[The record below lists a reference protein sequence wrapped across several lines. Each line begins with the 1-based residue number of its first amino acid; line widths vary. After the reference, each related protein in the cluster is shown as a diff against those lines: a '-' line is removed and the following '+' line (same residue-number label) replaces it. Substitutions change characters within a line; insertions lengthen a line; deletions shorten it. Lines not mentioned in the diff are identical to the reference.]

1 MQFPQLQHISAL
13 VVIFF
18 CVIQPSSLFSQELS
32 KEHLFL
38 ANIAAKTD
46 STRETSE
53 KTSEKTSQKTS
64 EKTSDFSLIDKR
76 VPKQNSQLAS
86 QVARLSLEKL
96 PSAEAHESTLNQA
109 LKPFYHGV
117 ASGDPLADRV
127 ILWTRI
133 TPERDTTLLVRYEL
147 ALDTSFSRI
156 VKSGEVRTNAE
167 RDYTVKLDV
176 TGLEADKTYYYRFIG
191 LGQRSIIGRTKT
203 LPADTAQNQH
213 VRVVIMSC
221 SSYPHGFFNAY
232 SRIAERNDLD
242 VVLHLGDYIYEYNA
256 SETSYGGESGKKLG
270 RVSMPTNEI
279 VSLADYRS
287 RYSQYR
293 LDPDLMRLH
302 QQHPMVHI
310 WDDHESTN
318 DSYIDGAENHTPAT
332 EGPWAIR
339 KAISKRVVY
348 EWMPTRENA
357 DTLIRRRFSV
367 GRLVDV
373 FMLDTRLEAREAQ
386 ISPITSES
394 EKAKRDSLIN
404 SPTRTLLG
412 KAQYDWL
419 TSGVKN
425 SRATWKLL
433 GNQVMFSPISVRGF
447 DANFISKYSVWLMPF
462 ATQLRETLEDA
473 FYGDVWS
480 NYPRERRR
488 FMQFCSDNAIKNLVI
503 GTGDFHTAFALETRL
518 LADSSGGAIPNMAV
532 EFMSPSITSGN
543 FDENLYG
550 GFRNFFFNQLRNFL
564 PHSAAYFHAVAIA
577 QAATPTSLTALT
589 DLLNEQNSFMKFQ
602 NLTDHGY
609 TLLDFRSD
617 RMQGDYWFVDT
628 ILARSSKERFG
639 AGFVTRS
646 GESALQ
652 RVSAPSSGKG
662 QSAVPAPPIPR
673 GNTFAI
679 SLLPKALQTTSDLTM
694 LSAYPN
700 PVVNTVYLN
709 YFVHSPIPVRVQLL
723 DAQGRTQA
731 VLVDN
736 ELQQGSMTLLVD
748 IARLQIPSGQY
759 RIVLSTPFQTVAREL
774 VFVR

>member
-1 MQFPQLQHISAL
+1 MKCLQAQYLCAL
-13 VVIFF
+13 AVVFLCMMNPY
-18 CVIQPSSLFSQELS
+18 CVFSQEMRS
-32 KEHLFL
+32 SHFSSANTS
-38 ANIAAKTD
+38 ANIGANADVRK
-46 STRETSE
+46 
-53 KTSEKTSQKTS
+53 
-64 EKTSDFSLIDKR
+64 KTSDFSLIDKNIS
-76 VPKQNSQLAS
+76 KQNSQLAS
-86 QVARLSLEKL
+86 HVARLSLEKL
-96 PSAEAHESTLNQA
+96 PSSEAHESILNQA

-117 ASGDPLADRV
+117 ASGDPRADRV

-147 ALDTSFSRI
+147 ATDTAFSRI
-156 VKSGEVRTNAE
+156 AKSGEMRTNAE
-167 RDYTVKLDV
+167 RDYTVKVDV

-203 LPADTAQNQH
+203 LPADTAQNPH

-232 SRIAERNDLD
+232 ARIAERNDLD

-256 SETSYGGESGKKLG
+256 SETSYGGEAGKKLG
-270 RVSMPTNEI
+270 RVSMPANEI

-310 WDDHESTN
+310 WDDHESAN
-318 DSYIDGAENHTPAT
+318 DSYMDGAENHTPVT
-332 EGPWAIR
+332 EGAWSLR
-339 KAISKRVVY
+339 KAVSKRVVY

-357 DTLIRRRFSV
+357 DTLIRRRFSI

-373 FMLDTRLEAREAQ
+373 FMLDTRLEARDAQ
-386 ISPITSES
+386 VPPIGAAS
-394 EKAKRDSLIN
+394 EKARRDSLIN
-404 SPTRTLLG
+404 APNRTLLG

-419 TSGVKN
+419 TGGLKE

-488 FMQFCSDNAIKNLVI
+488 LMQFCSDNAIKNLVI
-503 GTGDFHTAFALETRL
+503 GTGDFHTAFALESRL
-518 LADSSGGAIPNMAV
+518 SADSSGVAIPNMAV

-543 FDENLYG
+543 FDENLYS
-550 GFRNFFFNQLRNFL
+550 GFRNFFFNQLGSFTPR
-564 PHSAAYFHAVAIA
+564 SVAYFHAVAIA
-577 QAATPTSLTALT
+577 QAATPTSLTALR
-589 DLLNEQNSFMKFQ
+589 DLLTEQNPLLKYH

-609 TLLDFRSD
+609 TLLDFRAD

-628 ILARSSKERFG
+628 ILARSSKERF
-639 AGFVTRS
+639 ASGFFTRS
-646 GESALQ
+646 GESLLQ
-652 RVSAPSSGKG
+652 RASAPAAAKASS
-662 QSAVPAPPIPR
+662 ALPAPPIPQGR
-673 GNTFAI
+673 TFAT
-679 SLLPKALQTTSDLTM
+679 SLLPKALQTTPYMTL

-700 PVVNTVYLN
+700 PVLNTLYLN
-709 YFVHSPIPVRVQLL
+709 YVVHAPSPVQVRLV
-723 DAQGRTQA
+723 DMQGRVQA
-731 VLVDN
+731 VLVDG
-736 ELQQGSMTLLVD
+736 EVQQGAMTLLVD
-748 IARLQIPSGQY
+748 VARLQIPSGQY
-759 RIVLSTPFQTVAREL
+759 RILLSTPHQTLSREVLYAR
-774 VFVR
+774 